1 MLLKQNVKK
10 QNSEYWIRKGYKMK
24 LDIVKHKFIYLAIS
38 AILLIPGIIAMVY
51 SMITYPTHTPVKV
64 GIDYTGGTTLQYGV
78 KEEITN
84 NKLANVRTNLEKS
97 GIETPSL
104 QIINVNSKD
113 NLDLKAI
120 LSIRTKFI
128 DEKSQDLDKINKVV
142 NTEFKAPQLVQVASV
157 GPTLG
162 SELFK
167 NSLIALSL
175 ALLGIIAYLTFRF
188 KFDYALAAILG
199 LVHDAVF
206 VIGVFSILGIFY
218 GVQIDA
224 LFVTALL
231 TVIGF
236 SVHDTIVV
244 FDRARENLKY
254 YSKKMNFGEIMNLSI
269 NQTLT
274 RSINTSLTTLITL
287 AALYFF
293 GGVTTKDFVLAMI
306 LGIFI
311 GTYSSIF
318 FCSSLI
324 EIWNDKKVK

>member
-1 MLLKQNVKK
+1 
-10 QNSEYWIRKGYKMK
+10 MK

-38 AILLIPGIIAMVY
+38 AILLLPGIAAMIY
-51 SMITYPTHTPVKV
+51 SMVTYDTHTPVKV

-78 KEEITN
+78 KENISNT
-84 NKLANVRTNLEKS
+84 KLTTVRSALEAK
-97 GIETPSL
+97 GIESPIL
-104 QIINVNSKD
+104 QIINVNSKEST
-113 NLDLKAI
+113 DLKEI

-128 DEKSQDLDKINKVV
+128 DEESNDLEKITEVV
-142 NTEFKAPQLVQVASV
+142 NNEFSEPQLVQVASV

-162 SELFK
+162 KELFN
-167 NSLIALSL
+167 NSLIALTL
-175 ALLGIIAYLTFRF
+175 ALLGIVAYLTFRF

-199 LVHDAVF
+199 LVHDTIF
-206 VIGVFSILGIFY
+206 VVGVFSILGIWY

-224 LFVTALL
+224 LFITALL

-244 FDRARENLKY
+244 FDRVRENLKY
-254 YSKKMNFGEIMNLSI
+254 YAKKMTFGEIMNASI

-306 LGIFI
+306 LGIAI

-324 EIWNDKKVK
+324 ELWEDKKV